1 MLLKHKLKTMVY
13 ITKEYFIAE
22 YIEFKA
28 LNDYVVASDYVML
41 IFRQA
46 KNSLKTIIQAVKV
59 NFTNKGRILTPSQ
72 PYITP

>member
-1 MLLKHKLKTMVY
+1 MVY

-28 LNDYVVASDYVML
+28 LNDHVVASDYVML

-59 NFTNKGRILTPSQ
+59 NFTNKARRLTPS
-72 PYITP
+72 

>member
-1 MLLKHKLKTMVY
+1 MKHKLQNMVY

-22 YIEFKA
+22 YIEYKA
-28 LNDYVVASDYVML
+28 LSDYVML